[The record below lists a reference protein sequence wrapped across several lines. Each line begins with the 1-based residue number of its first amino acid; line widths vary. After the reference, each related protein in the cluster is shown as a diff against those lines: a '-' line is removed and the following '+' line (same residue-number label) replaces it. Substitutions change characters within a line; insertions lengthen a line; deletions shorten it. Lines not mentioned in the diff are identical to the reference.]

1 MGKGTRKRE
10 MAEIRRVQEQQQAA
24 ARKKEHTRN
33 VVVGIAAAL
42 AAVAVLFVGV
52 LGVWNS
58 VTDGALIGKW
68 LEKREAKVASR
79 ELHTTIV
86 AKSAN
91 YEVTK
96 AMMTYFTASTYMNYC
111 ANYEDQLEDLG
122 LDTNKALNVQQCAY
136 DDSLTWYD
144 YFVDTTENT
153 VKWMLSF
160 AEQARADGVE
170 LSKEYEDLMK
180 ETLEATKPEN
190 FGEYLTLDDVAA
202 CLELF
207 YMATMQEEKVQAGNT
222 ASDEDIQAWADEN
235 NKTLLRADY
244 TYYNIPYG
252 TGAYYAD
259 EATARALADRLLNS
273 TEEEFIAI
281 AKEELLA
288 RKVYADQATLDA
300 QFPANYLR
308 SGYAYKDGDGF
319 SDWLFD
325 KNTKAGDTK
334 LIERAESQ
342 SIAVYLC
349 RAAAVRDSE
358 PVVDVR
364 HILFTE
370 EKYETDEAAKAKAE
384 EVLKTW
390 QEGEATADS
399 FGALAKEFTEDSNG
413 EEGGLYEGVTQG
425 QMVET
430 FNDWCF
436 DAARKTGDTGIVKTD
451 YGYHVMYFVKSY
463 DRWYLTAK
471 QTIESETYQATS
483 SGYASTYGVTVDS
496 ELAHTVEFA

>member
-10 MAEIRRVQEQQQAA
+10 LEEVRRLLEEQ
-24 ARKKEHTRN
+24 K
-33 VVVGIAAAL
+33 AAAL
-42 AAVAVLFVGV
+42 KKEKKRNTLIGAVAAVAIVGI
-52 LGVWNS
+52 LGGAIFGIWNNKRLNS
-58 VTDGALIGKW
+58 NDYLIHHT
-68 LEKREAKVASR
+68 VA
-79 ELHTTIV
+79 

-91 YEVTK
+91 YKVTK

-111 ANYEDQLEDLG
+111 AQYEDQLEDLG
-122 LDTNKALNVQQCAY
+122 LDTNKDLRLQPCAY
-136 DDSLTWYD
+136 DDSITWHD

-160 AEQARADGVE
+160 AEQAKADGVK

-180 ETLEATKPEN
+180 ETLDATKPEN
-190 FGEYLTLDDVAA
+190 FGADLTLDDVAA
-202 CLELF
+202 CLELY
-207 YMATMQEEKVQAGNT
+207 YMASMQEKIVKDGNV
-222 ASDEDIQAWADEN
+222 ASEADITAWADKN

-259 EATARALADRLLNS
+259 EAAARAMADKLLNS
-273 TEEEFIAI
+273 SEADFIAT
-281 AKEELLA
+281 AKAELLA
-288 RKVYADQATLDA
+288 RKVYADEKTLEA
-300 QFPANYLR
+300 QFGANYLR

-334 LIERAESQ
+334 LVENAASK
-342 SIAVYLC
+342 SLTVYLC
-349 RAAAVRDSE
+349 RAAATRDSE

-370 EKYETDEAAKAKAE
+370 EKYKTDDAAKAKAE
-384 EVLKTW
+384 EVLKKW
-390 QEGEATADS
+390 QDGEATAES
-399 FGALAKEFTEDSNG
+399 FGALAKEFTEDSNA
-413 EEGGLYEGVTQG
+413 EAGGLYEGVTQG

-436 DAARKTGDTGIVKTD
+436 DKSRKGGDTGIVKTD

-471 QTIESETYQATS
+471 QTIESNNYQTASNTYAT
-483 SGYASTYGVTVDS
+483 TYGVTVDGAV
-496 ELAHTVEFA
+496 AHTVEIG

>member
-10 MAEIRRVQEQQQAA
+10 LAEVRRLLEEQ
-24 ARKKEHTRN
+24 K
-33 VVVGIAAAL
+33 AAAL
-42 AAVAVLFVGV
+42 KKEKKRNTLIGAVAAVAIVGI
-52 LGVWNS
+52 LGGAIFGIWNNKRLNS
-58 VTDGALIGKW
+58 NDYLIHHT
-68 LEKREAKVASR
+68 VA
-79 ELHTTIV
+79 

-91 YEVTK
+91 YKVTK

-111 ANYEDQLEDLG
+111 AQYEDQLEDLG
-122 LDTNKALNVQQCAY
+122 LDTNKDLRLQPCAY
-136 DDSLTWYD
+136 DDSITWHD

-160 AEQARADGVE
+160 AEQAKADGVK

-180 ETLEATKPEN
+180 ETLDATKPEN
-190 FGEYLTLDDVAA
+190 FGADLTLDDVAA

-207 YMATMQEEKVQAGNT
+207 YMASMQEKIVKDGNV
-222 ASDEDIQAWADEN
+222 ASEADITAWADKN

-259 EATARALADRLLNS
+259 EAAARAMADKLLNS
-273 TEEEFIAI
+273 SEAEFIAT
-281 AKEELLA
+281 AKAELLA
-288 RKVYADQATLDA
+288 RKVYADEKTLEA
-300 QFPANYLR
+300 QFGANYLR

-325 KNTKAGDTK
+325 KSTKAGDTK
-334 LIERAESQ
+334 VVENAASKSLT
-342 SIAVYLC
+342 VYLC
-349 RAAAVRDSE
+349 RAAATRDSE

-370 EKYETDEAAKAKAE
+370 EKYKTDEAAKAKAE
-384 EVLKTW
+384 EVLKKW
-390 QEGEATADS
+390 QDGEATAES
-399 FGALAKEFTEDSNG
+399 FGALAKEFTEDSNA
-413 EEGGLYEGVTQG
+413 EAGGLYEGVTQG
-425 QMVET
+425 QMVQT

-436 DAARKTGDTGIVKTD
+436 DKSRKGGDTGIVKTD

-471 QTIESETYQATS
+471 QTIESNNYQTASNTYAT
-483 SGYASTYGVTVDS
+483 TYGVTVDGAV
-496 ELAHTVEFA
+496 AHTVEIG